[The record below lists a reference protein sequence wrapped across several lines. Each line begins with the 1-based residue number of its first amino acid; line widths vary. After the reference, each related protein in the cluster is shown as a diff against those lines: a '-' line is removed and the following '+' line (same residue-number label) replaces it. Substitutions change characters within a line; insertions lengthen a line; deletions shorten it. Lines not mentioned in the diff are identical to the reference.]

1 MFLLSCVLN
10 LKLIKNS
17 YKEIKYN
24 TKNEAHSIIHKPQT
38 SSTLEISFL
47 KYYISIL
54 IHQLVH

>member
-24 TKNEAHSIIHKPQT
+24 TKNEAHSIIHKPLY
-38 SSTLEISFL
+38 S
-47 KYYISIL
+47 YDP
-54 IHQLVH
+54 